1 MPSSTLAQK
10 YKINGVVNTENPVLQ
25 NLEELAISSGCFI
38 TYDTQQ
44 GKWGV
49 VINTAASSVA
59 SFDDTNIIGPIN
71 ITTTSMFDLYNQI
84 EVEYPLLDTL
94 DKTDYVRINTSNAE
108 RSINE
113 PDNLMKMT
121 LNYCTEPVQAYLL
134 GNIQLNQSRLDKVAV
149 FETDYS
155 ALALNAGEVITITND
170 LYQFTNKTFRIITI
184 KEIDG
189 SDGDLRSE
197 ITALEY
203 DAAIYDNTTIPR
215 SVRTDLTGIQTLGA
229 MTAPTV
235 SITKTEASARPFISV
250 ISSVPNGVI
259 EGVECWISSDGTNY
273 NLRETIKN
281 ADTTLTSGGSVTF
294 EFDDQPAGNV
304 YAKTRGTNY
313 SVAGPFSNVATTV
326 YAPQQIT
333 NAIGNNTSVL
343 NSSGATLS
351 LLLAVPSLLKALDT
365 FMNGSTTALNSVAK
379 TQSVVY
385 TVSNAD
391 CVTKLN
397 AMTAGYTLASGYNNT
412 NVLTPANWISVNFTT
427 TTAFDII
434 SIDLQTPLVNSE
446 YDYED
451 QSSIAQTGSLTSQ
464 PTLGIGLLTGNTL
477 ATATE
482 VIGSTIDWTNNF
494 SKISYAN
501 APAGNYFIMA
511 YTIPTYALNM
521 NYPRSLGAGDESKI
535 FQYNFSSPGAG
546 TPAGFAATVDFVKYG

>member
-203 DAAIYDNTTIPR
+203 DAAIYNNTTIPR

-333 NAIGNNTSVL
+333 NAIGNDTSVL

-351 LLLAVPSLLKALDT
+351 LLLAIPSLIKSLDT
-365 FMNGSTTALNSVAK
+365 FLNGNTNFLGSLQQVAIGGPLIYNVVNNNAVTGGVPGGLGYSTEMTLPSTLTFSITTPGFYTLDTFVNFGGEYGNGAPLPSPDA
-379 TQSVVY
+379 SRGIYVY
-385 TVSNAD
+385 T
-391 CVTKLN
+391 
-397 AMTAGYTLASGYNNT
+397 
-412 NVLTPANWISVNFTT
+412 F
-427 TTAFDII
+427 
-434 SIDLQTPLVNSE
+434 
-446 YDYED
+446 
-451 QSSIAQTGSLTSQ
+451 
-464 PTLGIGLLTGNTL
+464 TGNTY
-477 ATATE
+477 
-482 VIGSTIDWTNNF
+482 G
-494 SKISYAN
+494 
-501 APAGNYFIMA
+501 AGNVVAALSSQTSTSNVDTYSDLAVNSGSYLGSGNYHLEFFY
-511 YTIPTYALNM
+511 YTQVANLMIWDIRVMGPWPNSG
-521 NYPRSLGAGDESKI
+521 NVI
-535 FQYNFSSPGAG
+535 I
-546 TPAGFAATVDFVKYG
+546 